1 MLHGLEHIKHAQKST
16 LLGLWIF
23 GLMGLIQLH
32 CKKAAGTSLIG
43 SWMVK
48 KQETL
53 TPNPKPSLNL
63 GPKAWQNLP
72 GRREAVVQIKCYF
85 ETQIENCK

>member
-1 MLHGLEHIKHAQKST
+1 
-16 LLGLWIF
+16 
-23 GLMGLIQLH
+23 
-32 CKKAAGTSLIG
+32 
-43 SWMVK
+43 MVK

-53 TPNPKPSLNL
+53 TPNPKPSLKL
-63 GPKAWQNLP
+63 GLKAWQNLP